1 MATAILML
9 AAAVAWILYRRQ
21 AADGSLPGALNIK
34 GAEVAITN
42 VDAVE
47 RRKIWQ
53 FQGVSNHQALNQSI
67 LVGDKWAF
75 QNTGLRMDYVPVD
88 GLVIH
93 AMQWVSHRPNRQLL
107 VDRPPNGN
115 WSKREWNAAL
125 MDFDSW
131 WVPRMVTLG
140 EAQQLDVLEVP
151 ARLRED
157 VTQLSTT

>member
-34 GAEVAITN
+34 GAQVAVTN

-53 FQGVSNHQALNQSI
+53 FQGVSNYQGLNQSI
-67 LVGDKWAF
+67 LVGDTWAW
-75 QNTGLRMDYVPVD
+75 QNTGLRMVYLPVD
-88 GLVIH
+88 GLTINP
-93 AMQWVSHRPNRQLL
+93 MQWVSHRPNRTLL
-107 VDRPPNGN
+107 VDRPPDGT
-115 WSKREWNAAL
+115 WSKRGWNAAL
-125 MDFDSW
+125 MDYDAW

-151 ARLRED
+151 DRLRED

>member
-1 MATAILML
+1 METAILML

-34 GAEVAITN
+34 GAQVAVTN

-53 FQGVSNHQALNQSI
+53 FQGVSNDQALNQSI

-107 VDRPPNGN
+107 VNRPPNGT
-115 WSKREWNAAL
+115 WSNNSWNDAL
-125 MDFDSW
+125 LNFDSW
-131 WVPRMVTLG
+131 WVPRMVTLR
-140 EAQQLDVLEVP
+140 EAQQLNVVEV
-151 ARLRED
+151 REQLRE
-157 VTQLSTT
+157 S